1 MSQTREE
8 RIAAKRAALRNA
20 RAQES
25 KGYDSPYTRDLQ
37 SFKPAEGKNRIRLMG
52 VPGETNH
59 SVTIHVHYGVGADRA
74 SYLCLNHNDDSIT
87 GGKGECP
94 ICAEQLKASLAASR
108 MPEGAAKEEAKK
120 EANGLRAKPRRFTL
134 LVDRSKPEEGLKF
147 WSMPASI
154 DANIVDQM
162 DDVDTG
168 EFRMVDDPYEGH
180 DVAFKRDG
188 QGINTKYTGEQIA
201 PKPTPLSTNDTQMKA
216 WLDEFEGYS
225 MQQLLVAYPASHIA
239 RVMGISGFDN
249 DPTPTSAH
257 DGVVPKSSQPAPAPV
272 EEPQVVVEPGD
283 GAPTANVE
291 DIFGADNAD
300 LDWD

>member
-1 MSQTREE
+1 MTNQTREQ
-8 RIAAKRAALRNA
+8 RIAAKRAALRQA

-37 SFKPAEGKNRIRLMG
+37 SFKPADGKNRVRLMG

-59 SVTIHVHYGVGADRA
+59 SVTIHVHYGVGPDRA

-108 MPEGAAKEEAKK
+108 MPEGAAKEQAKK
-120 EANGLRAKPRRFTL
+120 EANSLRAKARRFTL
-134 LVDRSKPEEGLKF
+134 LIDRSKTEEGIKF

-201 PKPTPLSTNDTQMKA
+201 PKPTPLSTNEAQMKA
-216 WLDEFEGYS
+216 WMDEFERYKLTD
-225 MQQLLVAYPASHIA
+225 LLVAYPASHIA
-239 RVMGISGFDN
+239 RVMGLSGFEDE
-249 DPTPTSAH
+249 PAPQETSG
-257 DGVVPKSSQPAPAPV
+257 GVVPNASPKPAPAAV
-272 EEPQVVVEPGD
+272 EEPPAAVEETP
-283 GAPTANVE
+283 AASVE
-291 DIFGADNAD
+291 DIFGEDDAD

>member
-120 EANGLRAKPRRFTL
+120 EANGLRAKPRPMRGRRRL
-134 LVDRSKPEEGLKF
+134 APSNSRRRIVHRRRRSPRRSGWKC
-147 WSMPASI
+147 
-154 DANIVDQM
+154 
-162 DDVDTG
+162 
-168 EFRMVDDPYEGH
+168 RR
-180 DVAFKRDG
+180 VAIG
-188 QGINTKYTGEQIA
+188 
-201 PKPTPLSTNDTQMKA
+201 
-216 WLDEFEGYS
+216 
-225 MQQLLVAYPASHIA
+225 
-239 RVMGISGFDN
+239 
-249 DPTPTSAH
+249 
-257 DGVVPKSSQPAPAPV
+257 
-272 EEPQVVVEPGD
+272 
-283 GAPTANVE
+283 
-291 DIFGADNAD
+291 
-300 LDWD
+300 

>member
-1 MSQTREE
+1 MTNQTREE
-8 RIAAKRAALRNA
+8 RIAAKRAALRKA

-59 SVTIHVHYGVGADRA
+59 SVTIHVHYGVGPDRA
-74 SYLCLNHNDDSIT
+74 SYLCLNHNDESIT

-94 ICAEQLKASLAASR
+94 ICAEQLKAALAASR
-108 MPEGAAKEEAKK
+108 MPEGAAKETAKR
-120 EANGLRAKPRRFTL
+120 EANSLKAKPRRFTL
-134 LVDRSKPEEGLKF
+134 LIDRSKTEEGIKF
-147 WSMPASI
+147 WSMPASV

-180 DVAFKRDG
+180 DIAFKREG

-201 PKPTPLSTNDTQMKA
+201 PKATPLSPNEAQMKA
-216 WLDEFEGYS
+216 WLDEFEGFS
-225 MQQLLVAYPASHIA
+225 LTDLLVAYPASHIA
-239 RVMGISGFDN
+239 RVMGLSGFDAE
-249 DPTPTSAH
+249 PAPQETSG
-257 DGVVPKSSQPAPAPV
+257 GVVSDASTTPAPAAV
-272 EEPQVVVEPGD
+272 EEPQAAVEETP
-283 GAPTANVE
+283 AASVE
-291 DIFGADNAD
+291 DIFGEDDAD